1 MSQLGLSVADT
12 GLVMDNSL
20 GDDINKDFSAHQS
33 SLSEAKAPLG
43 RSKAMLPGV
52 ARVEAAASQLNQ
64 SKRWTLFIC
73 IFIFGY
79 AFGLDSLVR
88 NTYVA
93 YATSSMQNHSLLA
106 TVNVVQGVVG
116 AAIQPSVAKL
126 TDAFGR
132 FEVFAF
138 GVALYTTGT
147 VVQAAAVNIA
157 GLSAGAVL
165 TQMGYSIFFLTLDI
179 IIADFTSMKTRLF
192 FSYIP
197 SLPFIINTWVSGD
210 VTSAVLAVTSW
221 KWGIGMFAIII
232 PGCALPLILLMFML
246 WYQAKRTQINHN
258 QEHLSLFRPVGTLV
272 WELDLIG
279 ILLLTS
285 SLALI
290 LIPLT
295 LAGGNSSKWTQ
306 AGILTPIILGVLLLL
321 AFVVWEQKTTSP
333 LLPGYLMTD
342 WTVWGC
348 IMINIFYAFGLMCH
362 ESYLFTLLVVSYNFS
377 LLAATRIASL
387 WTFSSVVTAFI
398 ISLLVIKIRRLKAFI
413 IAGISLSFVGY
424 GLTYHFRG
432 DTSSQ
437 SGLIGAEVVIGIGSG
452 LFAYST
458 LVLGQTAARHHDI
471 GVLIAILFTCN
482 TVGRALGSS
491 ISGAI
496 WTQTLYGELSQH
508 LAPFGNA
515 TLAPAIYAAPLYVVP
530 EYPVGTPERD
540 AIIQSY
546 RHIQRLLTITS
557 FCIYVPMLVMA
568 LFLRDPRLSD
578 LQTQPPEA
586 DTKTERGDEGSGW
599 LRNSRY
605 LLWRRQ

>member
-1 MSQLGLSVADT
+1 MQQSVLPDADAS
-12 GLVMDNSL
+12 LVRDTIQK
-20 GDDINKDFSAHQS
+20 DDINKDLSRHQG
-33 SLSEAKAPLG
+33 SLSEVNAPPG
-43 RSKAMLPGV
+43 PSKPMLPGI
-52 ARVEAAASQLNQ
+52 ARVEAAASQLTQ
-64 SKRWTLFIC
+64 TKRWTLFIF

-106 TVNVVQGVVG
+106 TVNVIQGVVG

-132 FEVFAF
+132 FEVFAL
-138 GVALYTTGT
+138 GVALYTIGT
-147 VVQAAAVNIA
+147 VVQAAAVNIT

-165 TQMGYSIFFLTLDI
+165 TQLGYSIFFLTLDI

-197 SLPFIINTWVSGD
+197 SLSFIINTWVSGD
-210 VTSAVLAVTSW
+210 VTSAVLALTSW

-232 PGCALPLILLMFML
+232 PGCAMPLIWLLFML
-246 WYQAKRTQINHN
+246 GYQAKRTQIDQNK
-258 QEHLSLFRPVGTLV
+258 EHLTLLPSLGTLI

-279 ILLLTS
+279 ILLLTG

-295 LAGGNSSKWTQ
+295 LAGGNSSKWNQ
-306 AGILTPIILGVLLLL
+306 AGILTPIILGVLLLP
-321 AFVVWEQKTTSP
+321 AFVVWEQKTSSP

-348 IMINIFYAFGLMCH
+348 ITINIFYAFGLMCH
-362 ESYLFTLLVVSYNFS
+362 ESYLFTLLIVSYNFS
-377 LLAATRIASL
+377 LLSATRVASL

-398 ISLLVIKIRRLKAFI
+398 VSLVIIKVRRLKGFI
-413 IAGISLSFVGY
+413 IGGISLSFVGY
-424 GLTYHFRG
+424 GLAYHYRG

-437 SGLIGAEVVIGIGSG
+437 SGVIGAEIVIGVGSG

-458 LVLGQTAARHHDI
+458 LVLGQTAARHQDI
-471 GVLIAILFTCN
+471 GVLIATLFTCN
-482 TVGRALGSS
+482 TVGRALGSC

-496 WTQTLYGELSQH
+496 WTQTLYDELSQN

-515 TLAPAIYAAPLYVVP
+515 TLASAIYAAPLNVVP
-530 EYPVGTPERD
+530 DYPVGTVERD
-540 AIIQSY
+540 AIIHSY
-546 RHIQRLLTITS
+546 RYIQRLLTITS
-557 FCIYVPMLVMA
+557 FCIYVPMLLFA

-578 LQTQPPEA
+578 LQMQPEA
-586 DTKTERGDEGSGW
+586 NARAAGGVEKPRW
-599 LRNSRY
+599 LHNHWF
-605 LLWRRQ
+605 LPWRRQ